1 MAREKIYEDF
11 SFLHRR
17 VRRILFLFLF
27 IFFLLALSYWK
38 IQILDHRKYWS
49 LSEANRLREIVIP
62 APRGRFFDRQGI
74 VLADNTVAFKACLLR
89 ENNPRWK
96 ESLPEIARLLNVD
109 LTILQ
114 ERIDKFISLPFFLP
128 IVVKDNLSLEEIAR
142 IESRKMEL
150 PELYIDR
157 EPKRYYPF
165 GPIAAHVTGYLQEI
179 SSEELKSAE
188 FRKKAMGD
196 LVGKTGLERKYEDWL
211 VGENGKR
218 MEIVDSL
225 GRSHGEYSRIEAKP
239 GHDLHLTLDLDLQKK
254 AYGLLEGREGA
265 IVALDPKSGGILA
278 LVSSPSFDP
287 NRFVSRFSLKEWA
300 ELNSRGDNPLEN
312 RAIRGLYP
320 PGSVFKLAV
329 ALGALKKGIISPQ
342 TVHFCSGE
350 AIFYGRSFSCWQ
362 RGGHGWLNLA
372 EAIKDSC
379 NVYFYQVG
387 RQLGIENIAQ
397 IGRELGL
404 GSLTGIDLPG
414 EKEGNMPDPEWKR
427 RTQGDEW
434 FPGETISV
442 AIGQGP
448 IQVTPLQ
455 IAVYTALIANRGHRI
470 RPHLTQNTDWLSQEQ
485 NGPLADVNIKSDLF
499 EMIIEGMWRSVN
511 QGGTGRL
518 AMVEGFDICGKT
530 GSSQIISREKAEKTG
545 LTIKPHSWFTGFA
558 PRSDPRIVVTVVVEF
573 GGLGG
578 ASAAPLAR
586 EIFALYKDKVSHHD

>member
-17 VRRILFLFLF
+17 ARWLLFLFIF

-38 IQILDHRKYWS
+38 IQILDYRKYWS

-74 VLADNTVAFKACLLR
+74 VLADNVVAFKACLLR

-96 ESLPEIARLLNVD
+96 ESLADIASLLNLD

-114 ERIDKFISLPFFLP
+114 ERIDRYVSLPFFLP
-128 IVVKDNLSLEEIAR
+128 IVLKDNLSLEEIAR
-142 IESRKMEL
+142 IEARKIEF

-157 EPKRYYPF
+157 EPRRYYPF
-165 GPIAAHVTGYLQEI
+165 GPMTAHVTGYLQEI
-179 SSEELKSAE
+179 SSEELKSAK
-188 FRKKAMGD
+188 FRKKTMGD
-196 LVGKTGLERKYEDWL
+196 FVGKTGLERKYEDWL
-211 VGENGKR
+211 MGENGKR

-225 GRSHGEYSRIEAKP
+225 GRSHGEYSKIEARP
-239 GHDLHLTLDLDLQKK
+239 GHDLYLTLDLDLQKK
-254 AYGLLEGREGA
+254 AYKILEGREGA
-265 IVALDPKSGGILA
+265 IIALDPKSGEILA

-287 NRFVSRFSLKEWA
+287 NRFVSRFSLEEWA
-300 ELNSRGDNPLEN
+300 ELGSRRDNPLEN

-320 PGSVFKLAV
+320 PGSIFKLAV
-329 ALGALKKGIISPQ
+329 ALGALEKGIISPQ

-350 AIFYGRSFSCWQ
+350 VNFYGRSFACWQ

-372 EAIKDSC
+372 EAIRDSC

-387 RQLGIENIAQ
+387 RQLGIEAIAQ
-397 IGRELGL
+397 VSRDLGL
-404 GSLTGIDLPG
+404 GTLTGIDIPG
-414 EKEGNMPDPEWKR
+414 EKEGIVPDPEWKK
-427 RTQGDEW
+427 RTRGAEW
-434 FPGETISV
+434 FPGETLSV
-442 AIGQGP
+442 AIGQGL

-470 RPHLTQNTDWLSQEQ
+470 RPHLIQNTDLLSREQ
-485 NGPLADVNIKSDLF
+485 IGPLGDVDIKSDHF

-511 QGGTGRL
+511 QSGTGHL

-530 GSSQIISREKAEKTG
+530 GSSQIISREKAEKEG
-545 LTIKPHSWFTGFA
+545 QTIRPHSWFTGFA
-558 PRSDPRIVVTVVVEF
+558 PRSDPRIVVTVIVEF

-586 EIFALYKDKVSHHD
+586 EIFAIYKDKVSQDD